1 MANSLTIE
9 TRLESLE
16 REMAELRR
24 RLNGSGPTGN
34 WLDNIVGSQQHEPD
48 FDEVL
53 KLGRE
58 IRSTDRPFD
67 NGGA

>member
-1 MANSLTIE
+1 MSESLTIE

-24 RLNGSGPTGN
+24 RLNGSGPAGN
-34 WLDNIVGSQQHEPD
+34 WLERVVGSQQGEPD

-58 IRSTDRPFD
+58 IRSADRPSE

>member
-1 MANSLTIE
+1 MSNAPTIE
-9 TRLESLE
+9 SRLESLE
-16 REMAELRR
+16 REMAVLRQ
-24 RLNGSGPTGN
+24 RLNRSDPAGN
-34 WLDNIVGSQQHEPD
+34 WLDRLAGSQQDEPG

-58 IRSTDRPFD
+58 IRSADRPSD

>member
-1 MANSLTIE
+1 MSDPLTIE

-24 RLNGSGPTGN
+24 RLNGSGPSGN
-34 WLDNIVGSQQHEPD
+34 WLDSIVGSQQNEPA

-58 IRSTDRPFD
+58 IRSADRPSD